1 MIDGGN
7 ANSDPEVEVL
17 MRAIGALLFAMST
30 FLAAPNALAQ
40 AYDPAYPVCQQS
52 YGIGGTSISC
62 SFTSL
67 AQCQATASGRAAQCL
82 TNPYFNFSKTRRP

>member
-1 MIDGGN
+1 MIEDGY
-7 ANSDPEVEVL
+7 ADTELEMEVV
-17 MRAIGALLFAMST
+17 MRAIGALLLAMST
-30 FLAAPNALAQ
+30 FLAAPNARAQ

>member
-1 MIDGGN
+1 MMDGVHAG
-7 ANSDPEVEVL
+7 SDLEMEVL
-17 MRAIGALLFAMST
+17 MRAIGFLLLAMST
-30 FLAAPNALAQ
+30 FLAAPNARAQ

-82 TNPYFNFSKTRRP
+82 TNPYFNYNKTRRP

>member
-1 MIDGGN
+1 
-7 ANSDPEVEVL
+7 
-17 MRAIGALLFAMST
+17 MST
-30 FLAAPNALAQ
+30 FLAAPNARAQ
-40 AYDPAYPVCQQS
+40 AYDPAYPFCQQS

-82 TNPYFNFSKTRRP
+82 ANPYFNFNKTRRP